1 MKALFDSSVL
11 ITAVVDQLPNHAAA
25 LACYRRFRGHGG
37 RDAGFCTT
45 HALAECY
52 ATLTALPLSP
62 RVQPA
67 EAARL
72 VRENFLA
79 DLTVVEL
86 VAADYDAALTRAER
100 LGLSSGIVY
109 DAIHLAAAERKR
121 CDRLYTFNLGDF
133 QRLGAS
139 PVAIMSP

>member
-25 LACYRRFRGHGG
+25 LACYRRFRGQGN
-37 RDAGFCTT
+37 RAAGFCTT

-62 RVQPA
+62 RIQPA

-121 CDRLYTFNLGDF
+121 CNRLYTFNLGDF
-133 QRLGAS
+133 QRLGGSA
-139 PVAIMSP
+139 VAIMSP